1 MATLHTLNQSPT
13 GDALQSCLRCLA
25 PGDSLLL
32 LEDGV
37 YAACAPYVSALK
49 DSPCS
54 VYVLRADAEARGIA
68 EHLDVSV
75 QSVDYPGFVE
85 LAALCDSVQSWY

>member
-13 GDALQSCLRCLA
+13 GDTLASCLRCMH

-37 YAACAPYVSALK
+37 YAACPPYVEALK
-49 DSPCS
+49 TSGCAL
-54 VYVLRADAEARGIA
+54 YVLEADAQARGVDGR
-68 EHLDVSV
+68 LDAAV
-75 QSVDYPGFVE
+75 QATDYPGFVE
-85 LAALCDSVQSWY
+85 LAASCDRVQSWY